1 MACFVSNHVSWNT
14 SWETLIYAMIDW
26 PQIFCKGVSTVL
38 GSLSALDTRDH
49 TRSDWS
55 SVFKTASR
63 DSSEL
68 FREDMLKY
76 FLSSLHRQ
84 KHNSE
89 RHKFYIFFILQW
101 NKIVWKAKQNDHP
114 SVVQYAS
121 FPSPST
127 SVTLTEDFPSDRCSF
142 IITLQKS
149 KGNLLRTALG
159 NICISNGQDVF
170 STLA

>member
-1 MACFVSNHVSWNT
+1 MTTPLQKPSPKFNNLVRMACFVSNHVSWNT

-89 RHKFYIFFILQW
+89 RHKVYIFFLYYNGIKLFER
-101 NKIVWKAKQNDHP
+101 QNRMTIHRLCSMLPSHP
-114 SVVQYAS
+114 LPPLLRWQETFRLTDVHLS
-121 FPSPST
+121 SPSRNRRGI
-127 SVTLTEDFPSDRCSF
+127 F
-142 IITLQKS
+142 
-149 KGNLLRTALG
+149 
-159 NICISNGQDVF
+159 
-170 STLA
+170 